1 MKVYRKK
8 THTDQY
14 LNFESHYP
22 LPHKLGV
29 VRTFYERADYIIT
42 EPEDQKDQLIHV
54 SYAFKMCGP
63 SKK

>member
-1 MKVYRKK
+1 MVQVYRKK

-29 VRTFYERADYIIT
+29 IRTLYDRCDNIVTDPDDVKLRGAARKPGLGEMRI
-42 EPEDQKDQLIHV
+42 P
-54 SYAFKMCGP
+54 
-63 SKK
+63 